1 MPPQLVVN
9 TEKDFYFLDPKNKTK
24 QKQKKQKYA
33 NRRTVDWLICKSVGK
48 EYFIFQS
55 LLGV

>member
-24 QKQKKQKYA
+24 KKNKKNKNMQIA
-33 NRRTVDWLICKSVGK
+33 ELWIG
-48 EYFIFQS
+48 
-55 LLGV
+55 